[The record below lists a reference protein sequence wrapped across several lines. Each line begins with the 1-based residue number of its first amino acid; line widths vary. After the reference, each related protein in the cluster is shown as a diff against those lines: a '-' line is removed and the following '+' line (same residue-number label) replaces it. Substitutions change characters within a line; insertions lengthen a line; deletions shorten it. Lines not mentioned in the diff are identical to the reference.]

1 MTTIENLSKGFF
13 KENPIFV
20 LMLGLCPT
28 LAVTTSAVNG
38 IAMGLASTTV
48 LLCSNIIVSLIK
60 KLIPDTIRIPSYILI
75 IATFVTIVDL
85 VLGAYFPDVHNALGL
100 FIPLIVV
107 NCVILGRAE
116 AFASKNN
123 LFQSFIDAIS
133 MGLGFTLA
141 LFFISAFREIFGS
154 GSIFGYYLF
163 GDWWTNIFK
172 ADFKPILIFV
182 LPPGAFISMGFLIA
196 LMNSFKNKKVLNE

>member
-1 MTTIENLSKGFF
+1 MKTAENFTKGFF

-28 LAVTTSAVNG
+28 LAVTTSAING
-38 IAMGLASTTV
+38 VAMGLASTAV
-48 LLCSNIIVSLIK
+48 LLGSNTIVSLIK
-60 KLIPDTIRIPSYILI
+60 KVIPDEIRIPSYILI

-85 VLGAYFPDVHNALGL
+85 VLSAYFPDVHNALGL

-123 LFQSFIDAIS
+123 IFQSIVDALS

-141 LFFISAFREIFGS
+141 LLLISAFREIFGS
-154 GSIFGYYLF
+154 GSIFGIYLF
-163 GDWWTNIFK
+163 GEWWTNIFK
-172 ADFKPILIFV
+172 SDFKPVLIFV
-182 LPPGAFISMGFLIA
+182 LPPGAFISMGFL
-196 LMNSFKNKKVLNE
+196 LSLLNYFKKKGSNE

>member
-1 MTTIENLSKGFF
+1 MTENLTKGFF

-28 LAVTTSAVNG
+28 LAVTTSAING
-38 IAMGLASTTV
+38 IAMGLASTAV
-48 LLCSNIIVSLIK
+48 LLGSNFIVSLIK
-60 KLIPDTIRIPSYILI
+60 NIIPDEIRIPAYILI

-123 LFQSFIDAIS
+123 VFQSVIDAIS

-154 GSIFGYYLF
+154 GSLFGYYLF
-163 GDWWTNIFK
+163 GNWWTNIFN

-182 LPPGAFISMGFLIA
+182 LPPGAFISMGFL
-196 LMNSFKNKKVLNE
+196 LSLLNYLKKER